1 MIKYRVHEV
10 AKDLNVPNKEVLDT
24 LQKYCGETKKHMT
37 ALTEEE
43 LDVVFESFTQSHS
56 SASLDDY
63 FASGREPEVTVTAEE
78 EPKAAPAPKQEEPA
92 RNKVLEIVYAIACDI
107 HPLNNLRVLR
117 YLTEEL
123 NVSEEDKKRWYA
135 HWIQQ
140 GLSAVEQ
147 LLRQSQS
154 GQFCVGETPT
164 LADCCLV
171 PQWANALRM
180 NCDLSGYPRCK
191 AVYDACTQ
199 LPAFIAA
206 APENQQDKISA

>member
-1 MIKYRVHEV
+1 MNPVG
-10 AKDLNVPNKEVLDT
+10 LVPT
-24 LQKYCGETKKHMT
+24 LLTDEGES
-37 ALTEEE
+37 LG
-43 LDVVFESFTQSHS
+43 QSLAIIDWLERHYPQVP
-56 SASLDDY
+56 LV
-63 FASGREPEVTVTAEE
+63 P
-78 EPKAAPAPKQEEPA
+78 QEEPA

-123 NVSEEDKKRWYA
+123 NVSEEEKTLVCA
-135 HWIQQ
+135 LIQQ

-147 LLRQSQS
+147 LLRQNQS
-154 GQFCVGETPT
+154 GAILCGRD
-164 LADCCLV
+164 ADAGRLLPC

>member
-1 MIKYRVHEV
+1 
-10 AKDLNVPNKEVLDT
+10 
-24 LQKYCGETKKHMT
+24 
-37 ALTEEE
+37 EE
-43 LDVVFESFTQSHS
+43 
-56 SASLDDY
+56 
-63 FASGREPEVTVTAEE
+63 
-78 EPKAAPAPKQEEPA
+78 
-92 RNKVLEIVYAIACDI
+92 
-107 HPLNNLRVLR
+107 
-117 YLTEEL
+117 
-123 NVSEEDKKRWYA
+123 KKRWYA

-147 LLRQSQS
+147 LLRQNQS

>member
-1 MIKYRVHEV
+1 MDRVRSLEREN
-10 AKDLNVPNKEVLDT
+10 ARL
-24 LQKYCGETKKHMT
+24 LQLAQH
-37 ALTEEE
+37 
-43 LDVVFESFTQSHS
+43 D
-56 SASLDDY
+56 
-63 FASGREPEVTVTAEE
+63 
-78 EPKAAPAPKQEEPA
+78 
-92 RNKVLEIVYAIACDI
+92 
-107 HPLNNLRVLR
+107 
-117 YLTEEL
+117 YLT
-123 NVSEEDKKRWYA
+123 
-135 HWIQQ
+135 
-140 GLSAVEQ
+140 GLYNRGATQEKVEQ

>member
-1 MIKYRVHEV
+1 MKLY
-10 AKDLNVPNKEVLDT
+10 
-24 LQKYCGETKKHMT
+24 
-37 ALTEEE
+37 
-43 LDVVFESFTQSHS
+43 SFFNS
-56 SASLDDY
+56 SASYRVRIALALKGIDY
-63 FASGREPEVTVTAEE
+63 RTEGVNIRTGQQNEPAYRQMNPSGLVPTLLTDEGDALGQSLAIIDWLERHYPQVPLV
-78 EPKAAPAPKQEEPA
+78 PQEEPA
-92 RNKVLEIVYAIACDI
+92 RHRVLEIVHAIACDI

-123 NVSEEDKKRWYA
+123 KVSEEEKTRWYA
-135 HWIQQ
+135 HWIRE
-140 GLSAVEQ
+140 GLSTVEE
-147 LLRQSQS
+147 LLHRSPS
-154 GQFCVGETPT
+154 GTYCVGDTPT

-180 NCDLSGYPRCK
+180 NCDLSGYPRCR